1 MFLKEW
7 PVYLFSRGATIFCV
21 PAVPAVSRVTDT
33 LMRTILCKNLK
44 LCVCVCKST
53 RPDYKKLGH
62 VLFSDTCHT
71 KTDSSCLFLLFPA
84 AFTTLLE
91 GKHSGCLPW
100 FECTRGQLL
109 QTEHATL
116 RLLGGNQALV
126 VKPSEWN
133 VSDFANL
140 QWVRGH
146 LHDSVKP
153 SHKNLTYTNW
163 ETVSIPSKGVFIVA
177 EMFMNCKYFWTMCCK
192 YLLIVLLF
200 FPIAVCMNYRKM
212 IYQYNG
218 TYQFYHFTGNSGT
231 LLHMLW
237 RGF

>member
-1 MFLKEW
+1 MQ
-7 PVYLFSRGATIFCV
+7 
-21 PAVPAVSRVTDT
+21 
-33 LMRTILCKNLK
+33 TILCKNLK
-44 LCVCVCKST
+44 SCVCVCKST
-53 RPDYKKLGH
+53 RPDYKKLGP

-71 KTDSSCLFLLFPA
+71 KTDFSCLFLLSLA

-100 FECTRGQLL
+100 FECTRGRLL

-126 VKPSEWN
+126 VKTSEWN
-133 VSDFANL
+133 ISGFANF
-140 QWVRGH
+140 QGVR
-146 LHDSVKP
+146 
-153 SHKNLTYTNW
+153 

-192 YLLIVLLF
+192 YLLIVMAF
-200 FPIAVCMNYRKM
+200 FPTAVCMKYRKM

-218 TYQFYHFTGNSGT
+218 TYQFYYFNSHCGT
-231 LLHMLW
+231 LLLVLW
-237 RGF
+237 RGL